1 MRIDDLFKLSI
12 KSWGERKVR
21 IILLML
27 AIAIG
32 VASIIAL
39 VSQTTGVQQSVV
51 NQLQTL
57 GPTAIILTPSGRSQL
72 TDSDV
77 ALIDSLPKVETVV
90 PLITYRVYTS
100 RAGQDVELTLVG
112 IEPARLPDLLGDLKI
127 IEGAL
132 YPGGLSP
139 IGVVGYEAAYPSTL
153 GGTQVVFVN
162 QPLIIEQRAQSF
174 TRRVTVLISGILDRY
189 GASAFISI
197 DNSIFMPIEALKII
211 ANRNDYNLI
220 LVKAD
225 SVDNVDALVEELTTI
240 YGDRARVMAL
250 QSLASTISSI
260 IGQFGLLLGSIA
272 GISLTVAGLGIMNIM
287 MISVIERTKE
297 IGVMKAVGYRDREV
311 LLIFIVESFMIGILG
326 GLLGIGLGTAA
337 SYIMPSLLGTLFR
350 TPTGGAAPASTR
362 GFSNPQFGGTQ
373 VSSMFS
379 FTPVISPE
387 IVFTAYGFAI
397 MISVIAGIYP
407 AWRASRLDPI
417 RAIRYE

>member
-1 MRIDDLFKLSI
+1 MLEIIDLWKIYKTRSI
-12 KSWGERKVR
+12 EYPALRGVNLRLERGEFLAVVGPSGSGKTTLLNLIGALDVPTRGE
-21 IILLML
+21 IILDGVSYGSVGKGGLVEL
-27 AIAIG
+27 RRNKIG
-32 VASIIAL
+32 FIF
-39 VSQTTGVQQSVV
+39 QTY
-51 NQLQTL
+51 NLL
-57 GPTAIILTPSGRSQL
+57 SQL
-72 TDSDV
+72 T
-77 ALIDSLPKVETVV
+77 SLENVEL
-90 PLITYRVYTS
+90 PLIAQGV
-100 RAGQDVELTLVG
+100 
-112 IEPARLPDLLGDLKI
+112 
-127 IEGAL
+127 
-132 YPGGLSP
+132 SP
-139 IGVVGYEAAYPSTL
+139 
-153 GGTQVVFVN
+153 
-162 QPLIIEQRAQSF
+162 
-174 TRRVTVLISGILDRY
+174 
-189 GASAFISI
+189 
-197 DNSIFMPIEALKII
+197 
-211 ANRNDYNLI
+211 
-220 LVKAD
+220 
-225 SVDNVDALVEELTTI
+225 
-240 YGDRARVMAL
+240 RVMAL

-350 TPTGGAAPASTR
+350 APTGGAAPASTR